1 MYLLMIFPG
10 LGIRN
15 DSLFFKC
22 VEAMPISIFI
32 LLMTVRSTSGD
43 CFASVEFDF
52 FRKKRKKFFSGLED
66 EGALAT
72 SMFEGAAALITF
84 PLASTLTDWPNLFA
98 LRMTSSASCAVW

>member
-1 MYLLMIFPG
+1 MYLFMIFPG

-43 CFASVEFDF
+43 CFTSVEFDF
-52 FRKKRKKFFSGLED
+52 FRKKRKKFSSL
-66 EGALAT
+66 
-72 SMFEGAAALITF
+72 FEGEAALNKS
-84 PLASTLTDWPNLFA
+84 PL
-98 LRMTSSASCAVW
+98 